1 MNRYETIFIS
11 DPDISEEI
19 RKQLFKKTTDLIEKQ
34 NGFICLFDE
43 WGNKKLAYQIKK
55 KDRGHYVRIDYC
67 GDGALV
73 NEMERS
79 FRIDDKVLKFM
90 TIVLDKNIDL
100 ELLKEELEKERAEGE
115 ETAEPETKTTEQ
127 VTEPTEEAA
136 KETVE
141 ETAKETAKEPDEE
154 AAKETAE
161 EAAETPDTETE
172 AAGEKTEAAE
182 PAESPAEP
190 KA

>member
-19 RKQLFKKTTDLIEKQ
+19 RKQLFEKTTNLIEKQ
-34 NGFICLFDE
+34 DGFICLFDE
-43 WGNKKLAYQIKK
+43 WGNKKLAYAIKK

-90 TIVLDKNIDL
+90 TIVLDKEIDL
-100 ELLKEELEKERAEGE
+100 ELLKEELEKEKGE
-115 ETAEPETKTTEQ
+115 ETAEPETKPAGVVTETTEK
-127 VTEPTEEAA
+127 AA
-136 KETVE
+136 E
-141 ETAKETAKEPDEE
+141 ETAGETTEGTAE
-154 AAKETAE
+154 ETAE
-161 EAAETPDTETE
+161 KTDEAAAETADADPETAE
-172 AAGEKTEAAE
+172 EKTEAAD
-182 PAESPAEP
+182 PAESPDEP

>member
-90 TIVLDKNIDL
+90 TILLDKDIDL
-100 ELLKEELEKERAEGE
+100 ELLKEELEKERAEEE
-115 ETAEPETKTTEQ
+115 ETAEPEAKTAEQ
-127 VTEPTEEAA
+127 VTEPAEEAA
-136 KETVE
+136 EETVE
-141 ETAKETAKEPDEE
+141 ETAKETAED
-154 AAKETAE
+154 
-161 EAAETPDTETE
+161 AAETLDTE
-172 AAGEKTEAAE
+172 TEAAE
-182 PAESPAEP
+182 PAESPDEP